1 MPNLIK
7 KGFIVW
13 FTGLP
18 GSGKTTV
25 ANSAAEI
32 LRSRGFRV
40 EVLDGDWVRRTI
52 SVGTG
57 FTKEERR
64 RHLLRFIVSVVWRS
78 VLGGILR
85 GFIRRLF
92 AAKYLISL
100 GLVILMR
107 NLRTQI

>member
-52 SVGTG
+52 SVGAG
-57 FTKEERR
+57 FSREERR
-64 RHLLRFIVSVVWRS
+64 RHLLRVAWVAMLLARNGVV
-78 VLGGILR
+78 VLCSFL
-85 GFIRRLF
+85 GFGVNVLLGYVLFRRLLF
-92 AAKYLISL
+92 LL
-100 GLVILMR
+100 LLC
-107 NLRTQI
+107 